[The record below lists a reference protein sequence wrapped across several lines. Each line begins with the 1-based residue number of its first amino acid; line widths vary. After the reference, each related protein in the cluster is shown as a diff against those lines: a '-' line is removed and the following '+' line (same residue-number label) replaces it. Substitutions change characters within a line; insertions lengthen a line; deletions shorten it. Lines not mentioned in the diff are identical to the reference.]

1 VQNDIQQRAMDF
13 QPTVVVN
20 QSQFSELVHER
31 LTRERVVPWLISS
44 STPAKRGWRGFCSCL
59 LHFGKDGVAYGGVP
73 RDQSGDLGRDGPKEK
88 KVNNPPPVL
97 QYRRVAVADLN
108 RGRRGKHHDLVQGIL
123 QELRLP
129 SPGSALEIP
138 LAEVGGTG
146 LASLRSAVHR
156 ASISEGLSI
165 ETLADGKNFYV
176 WTKPSPK

>member
-1 VQNDIQQRAMDF
+1 MAESPVI
-13 QPTVVVN
+13 
-20 QSQFSELVHER
+20 SQETLAEMGR
-31 LTRERVVPWLISS
+31 RKRK
-44 STPAKRGWRGFCSCL
+44 STIHHLFCST
-59 LHFGKDGVAYGGVP
+59 VEW
-73 RDQSGDLGRDGPKEK
+73 QWQISTE
-88 KVNNPPPVL
+88 
-97 QYRRVAVADLN
+97 ADVGSTTN
-108 RGRRGKHHDLVQGIL
+108 LVQGIL

-146 LASLRSAVHR
+146 LARLRSAVHR